1 MCKLPQEALSK
12 YCGLA
17 KECALDI
24 RYPVHTLEVKAT
36 REDHYKLSLFLH
48 YLHTLTFT
56 NKFTRDGSQI
66 AETFDEI
73 GTIFFKAAHNLS
85 SLSFKALHECC
96 EPSMF
101 SLDRLVLSVI
111 TDPRVT
117 LDGLLRARELALQVV
132 EKEKRLRAELS
143 DIGLQASER
152 LSTPDSHR
160 KKKSRFIED
169 EEENMCEVCRQNLY
183 VALVTN
189 SQEEAVY
196 CLEHALIFLKQ
207 NPTHLEYCKLMYTYS
222 LSELD
227 ISLKQMDERIHI
239 KSGKKSSPNT
249 KRTKTREHLDSVS
262 STSSSNL

>member
-1 MCKLPQEALSK
+1 MRTIP
-12 YCGLA
+12 GGG
-17 KECALDI
+17 
-24 RYPVHTLEVKAT
+24 RPVRPHRNSSSTQGKGPLVLLHSTSHVMRRHDT
-36 REDHYKLSLFLH
+36 RLITGMK
-48 YLHTLTFT
+48 
-56 NKFTRDGSQI
+56 
-66 AETFDEI
+66 
-73 GTIFFKAAHNLS
+73 
-85 SLSFKALHECC
+85 SFKALHECC